1 MGGIVK
7 RYIWLFAAFLVVL
20 GLWRESIFPRI
31 QPTHELAKVCA
42 QMQSTLDMWDQSGRT
57 AKQDVLDQKNHL
69 TKLLEHSLHGRIVD
83 RGSLDNDFY
92 AIRVLAAQ
100 SRLVAEI
107 KTLGINALDKPD
119 AFTKA
124 SRPVGPQVGY
134 RELSV
139 RVTGPFPGVYSFLQK
154 LERNNSLLKVERFSL
169 TKRKTGPYDN
179 SVSCKI
185 LVRQYFWMNSTGGN
199 L

>member
-20 GLWRESIFPRI
+20 GIWRESIFPRI
-31 QPTHELAKVCA
+31 QQTRELVKVCD
-42 QMQSTLDMWDQSGRT
+42 QMQTTLDMWDQSGKS
-57 AKQDVLDQKNHL
+57 AKQDVQDQKNHL

-83 RGSLDNDFY
+83 RGSLDNDFH

-100 SRLVAEI
+100 SQLVAEI
-107 KTLGINALDKPD
+107 KTLGINSLNKPD
-119 AFTKA
+119 AFAKG

-139 RVTGPFPGVYSFLQK
+139 QVTGPFPGIYSFLQK
-154 LERNNSLLKVERFSL
+154 LERNNSLLKVERFSVSKL
-169 TKRKTGPYDN
+169 KGGPYDN

-185 LVRQYFWMNSTGGN
+185 LVRQYFWMNSKGGD